1 MNFDVTIDVFFH
13 EYMNRARCKPSMY
26 NHYAALIPIESVTNS
41 SGLSILND
49 LVNNEK
55 VPWWKKTE
63 EANGY
68 DFSGKQPK
76 PKKQKKEMN
85 KEDRKK
91 YNTALT
97 YHYLRE
103 QDNGEELACAPGVS
117 VTNVTD
123 IFNEKMPSTRA
134 LSAKYVGRTW
144 KQRALLSLFF
154 CTLEWVKETWE

>member
-1 MNFDVTIDVFFH
+1 
-13 EYMNRARCKPSMY
+13 MY
-26 NHYAALIPIESVTNS
+26 NHYAALIPIESVTDS

-49 LVNNEK
+49 LVNIEK

-85 KEDRKK
+85 REDRKK

-103 QDNGEELACAPGVS
+103 QDNRFNILIEY
-117 VTNVTD
+117 
-123 IFNEKMPSTRA
+123 IFDWA
-134 LSAKYVGRTW
+134 ILSYR
-144 KQRALLSLFF
+144 KQKWNPIGSL
-154 CTLEWVKETWE
+154 

>member
-1 MNFDVTIDVFFH
+1 
-13 EYMNRARCKPSMY
+13 MNRTRCKPSMY
-26 NHYAALIPIESVTNS
+26 NHYAALIPVEPENDS

-49 LVNNEK
+49 VVNIER
-55 VPWWKKTE
+55 VPWWKKAE

-91 YNTALT
+91 YNSALT

-103 QDNGEELACAPGVS
+103 QDNGEELAADMKKKAG
-117 VTNVTD
+117 
-123 IFNEKMPSTRA
+123 ESTRQ
-134 LSAKYVGRTW
+134 GN
-144 KQRALLSLFF
+144 
-154 CTLEWVKETWE
+154 